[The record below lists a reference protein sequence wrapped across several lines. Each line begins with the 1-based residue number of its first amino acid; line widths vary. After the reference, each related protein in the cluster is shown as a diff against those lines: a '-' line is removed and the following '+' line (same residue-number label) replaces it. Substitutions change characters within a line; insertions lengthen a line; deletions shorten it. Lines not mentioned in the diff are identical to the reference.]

1 MQSWIGASVDEMWRR
16 EPYLLLS
23 VLFLVLRVVLH
34 MLPKVLN
41 HFRTMWASYQP
52 HLNLE
57 IFGETRQILGRILH
71 LFDVERVWTKL
82 KLCKSRNFHK
92 GARNAKV
99 WASSLASVSLGKT
112 STSGKSSW
120 GGGGRMMHFQ
130 KTNTCEISQ
139 LKTCMCVLPTI
150 FLLRDSPFLPCMT
163 IFVSFVV
170 LKKPVSQND

>member
-1 MQSWIGASVDEMWRR
+1 MQSWVGASVDEMWRR

-23 VLFLVLRVVLH
+23 VSFLLLRIVLH

-41 HFRTMWASYQP
+41 HFRTIWASYKP

-71 LFDVERVWTKL
+71 LIDVERVWTKL
-82 KLCKSRNFHK
+82 KLCKSRNLHR

-112 STSGKSSW
+112 STSEVSSW
-120 GGGGRMMHFQ
+120 GGEGRMMHFQ
-130 KTNTCEISQ
+130 KTPVSSWGDSNRWHHLHFCHLWQFLYLFVI
-139 LKTCMCVLPTI
+139 LKTCVIGESL
-150 FLLRDSPFLPCMT
+150 FL
-163 IFVSFVV
+163 
-170 LKKPVSQND
+170 